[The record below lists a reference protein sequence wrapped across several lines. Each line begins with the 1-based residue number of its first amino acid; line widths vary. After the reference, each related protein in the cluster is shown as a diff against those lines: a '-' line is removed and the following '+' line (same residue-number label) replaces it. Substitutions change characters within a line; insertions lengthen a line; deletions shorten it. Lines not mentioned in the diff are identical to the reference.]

1 MRPGHPARRWLS
13 SRASSAYAGR
23 VQRWLIAAVIAAG
36 LVLTLVLP
44 LSLAGDPRT
53 AASVTFHYVQSSEN
67 CPAALSNAGGSL
79 SAKQPSQV
87 VSLIGKTRHTRSRQ
101 ELDRLVLEIR
111 CYANHDGA
119 HVFGISS
126 GAAEVIPAGPG
137 KTQIILTQRPH

>member
-1 MRPGHPARRWLS
+1 
-13 SRASSAYAGR
+13 

-36 LVLTLVLP
+36 LVLTLLLP
-44 LSLAGDPRT
+44 LSLAGGTRG
-53 AASVTFHYVQSSEN
+53 ASVTFHYVQPSEN

-79 SAKQPSQV
+79 SAKQLTRLLALLAKVRHATSQ
-87 VSLIGKTRHTRSRQ
+87 Q
-101 ELDRLVLEIR
+101 ELDRLVLEIG

-119 HVFGISS
+119 HVFGIRS